1 MLSRDLLAD
10 QLHILTDIFSFHFQ
24 KNKIQISKKL
34 N

>member
-1 MLSRDLLAD
+1 MQSLDLLAD
-10 QLHILTDIFSFHFQ
+10 QLHILTDVFSLHFQ